1 VEGDAETALTFAADN
16 WRSQREP
23 LDTRLL
29 LRAADAAGDNEPARK
44 VRTWLKEQGQTDARY
59 PEAES

>member
-1 VEGDAETALTFAADN
+1 MTFAADN